1 MGQEVTDKPRTSR
14 ALRVG
19 LLSSGLACAAL
30 TLTYLTGSRDLG
42 FGKSISESGQRF
54 LLLIA
59 VLFFAAF
66 AIANLVTLRAGINR
80 EKQRLH

>member
-1 MGQEVTDKPRTSR
+1 MGQEVADKLRTSR
-14 ALRVG
+14 ALRVA

-42 FGKSISESGQRF
+42 FGKSISGSGQRF

-59 VLFFAAF
+59 VLLFVGF
-66 AIANLVTLRAGINR
+66 AIANLVTLRAGTNR
-80 EKQRLH
+80 EKQRSH